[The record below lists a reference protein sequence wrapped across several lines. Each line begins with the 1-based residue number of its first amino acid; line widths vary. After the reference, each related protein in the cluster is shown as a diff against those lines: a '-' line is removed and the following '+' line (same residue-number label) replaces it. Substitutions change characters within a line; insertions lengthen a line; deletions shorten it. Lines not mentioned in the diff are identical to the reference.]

1 MALVK
6 PYYTDTDPQDPV
18 YHIYDDCPRGSEVI
32 RDGNAKQG
40 MDNRRLCDFCKNKRA
55 TGHF

>member
-1 MALVK
+1 MALV
-6 PYYTDTDPQDPV
+6 PAYHTDTDPEDPV

-32 RDGNAKQG
+32 KDGNALPG
-40 MDNRRLCDFCKNKRA
+40 DDNRRLCDFCQTKQA